1 MRSHA
6 ARQHSISALATPLAT
21 PLLRCGQDAALH
33 LINARR
39 HQLRPQAH
47 LQAKRRMHMKQ
58 LIWFG
63 VVLAI
68 ALSVMPA
75 APAKAFYWHDLMIYN
90 IGSELCIQPVP
101 MAPTNGLDIA
111 QYSCDISNNYQ
122 RWGFKYVKTKTSG
135 AELYHIVNIFGS

>member
-33 LINARR
+33 LIKADC

-47 LQAKRRMHMKQ
+47 PQAKGRMHMKR

-75 APAKAFYWHDLMIYN
+75 ASAKAGVDALDIPGALHDTMIYN
-90 IGSELCIQPVP
+90 LGSGDCIEPIP
-101 MAPTNGLDIA
+101 EAPDNGLDIA
-111 QYSCDISNNYQ
+111 QYP
-122 RWGFKYVKTKTSG
+122 
-135 AELYHIVNIFGS
+135 